1 VVGTADVDGD
11 GKTDFV
17 TQNPNGGPL
26 DFLFFTNGNLSGSAL
41 TPDSY
46 WPVRDVYTTSPG
58 QTTMLSQ
65 DMSSGQ
71 WNYLNFTGTSL
82 TGSRLESGNV
92 AGLTPVQ
99 GSVAAQQFFHV

>member
-1 VVGTADVDGD
+1 
-11 GKTDFV
+11 
-17 TQNPNGGPL
+17 
-26 DFLFFTNGNLSGSAL
+26 
-41 TPDSY
+41 
-46 WPVRDVYTTSPG
+46 
-58 QTTMLSQ
+58 MLSQ

-82 TGSRLESGNV
+82 TGSLLESGNV